1 MLDTPEAVVE
11 ALREN
16 NERPHGLTR
25 TVTAEELVEAAEPF
39 DKPDVLVTAL
49 LELMSAYEFTGE
61 HRKSPVAFARL
72 LKLWDT
78 APESFSQWEAHQ
90 VFWRFKWVTTS
101 LLQVPEMPLASI
113 RSWIEQMRSRYEAAG
128 HGMQP
133 VAAMRYHVA
142 SHTGTGVA
150 DAYDLWATRSR
161 TELSDCEACETRHFA
176 LHQVAA
182 GDDAEALDTW
192 RLVLA
197 GVESCS
203 EEPQV
208 SQARALLPLLRL
220 GRVDEA
226 RSHHLT
232 GYRRVRGN
240 NGTQEEVGLHLEFCA
255 LSRNE
260 GRGLEILA
268 ENRPLFEATGAP
280 LAQMEFLTGVE
291 VLLARLVEEGHADTP
306 VAGPPGRSW
315 TARALRDHVHAEAE
329 RLSAAFDAR
338 NGTTTVGDHRRAR
351 LSRDPL
357 IAEPLPLGLRTTITR
372 SPASTGTDAGAGPAG
387 GPTTATGAG
396 TAPYGGASGAGA
408 EIPEDFFA
416 LVTEARRLARTG
428 HPGDTRLWTRIAER
442 VADGGTP
449 HDDRLGPEDLLR
461 AELAEQRA
469 FVLSGKDRHTE
480 SMDALDL
487 ATALYERLTM
497 PWQALS
503 TRTRALA
510 WATAADDT
518 ADGDDPDGL
527 GATDGDTPADRGA
540 GAGDA
545 PANGGATDTDAPV
558 AGDATD
564 GDTPAGGEGTGRA
577 TSGLDAAG
585 IRAALDAALREAER
599 LKSEVPFTGPPLC
612 EAEAASVSG
621 GDLASERALDYLTVL
636 YGGAFA
642 AYQDLQRLLPDAPDA
657 ARERFE
663 EAVGLLRSEAERLSV
678 PHHVANARQFVADI
692 AGQCGDMTLA
702 ESELRA
708 ALEDIDDSGR
718 PWRGSRPRAQL
729 AQVLLARNEPEE
741 AADLLHRAIADAV
754 RYDDTDFPL
763 APTYSLLGHAA
774 SHLGDSGGAVRH
786 LSEAAARFDQD
797 GAPEEAT
804 QARLHLADVLA
815 GSGQQADAVA
825 VLESVLSEEV
835 AASLDERLVAQARL
849 TLARGLRALDE
860 FLPAAEEFLRLA
872 DTVAGWE
879 DDGRIRTLVAADAAT
894 TLAMA
899 GRWDAAATAYGRAVA
914 AHAEAPNPALIID
927 MMREFARLTMSARD
941 AEGLDAALRHLAE
954 ADAVMASVPAD
965 LEGFHLWYEE
975 GEVHYRRARCLA
987 DADRFAEALAEAEA
1001 AVAAHE
1007 KGGPQGETAR
1017 AESVRFA
1024 ALVEG
1029 NGLGRFK
1036 EAAARLTTAA
1046 ARCREAG
1053 LGEAADILDSLRQD
1067 FLTRR

>member
-101 LLQVPEMPLASI
+101 LLQVPKMPLTSV
-113 RSWIEQMRSRYEAAG
+113 RSWIEQMRSRYEAAD

-133 VAAMRYHVA
+133 VAAMRYRVA

-176 LHQVAA
+176 WHQVMA
-182 GDDAEALDTW
+182 GDDAGALDTW
-192 RLVLA
+192 RPVLA
-197 GVESCS
+197 GDQGCS

-220 GRVDEA
+220 GRVDEV

-280 LAQMEFLTGVE
+280 LAHLEFLTGVE

-306 VAGPPGRSW
+306 VAGPPGRNW
-315 TARALRDHVHAEAE
+315 TARELSAHVRSEAD
-329 RLSAAFDAR
+329 RLGAAFDAR
-338 NGTTTVGDHRRAR
+338 NGTTAVGDRRRAR
-351 LSRDPL
+351 LSQGPL
-357 IAEPLPLGLRTTITR
+357 LDQPLALGLRTSVTR
-372 SPASTGTDAGAGPAG
+372 SPASTGTGA
-387 GPTTATGAG
+387 GAG
-396 TAPYGGASGAGA
+396 TADGSGAGTADGSGAGTADGSGAAVSGGASAGA
-408 EIPEDFFA
+408 EIPDDFFT
-416 LVTEARRLARTG
+416 LVTEARRMARTG
-428 HPGDTRLWTRIAER
+428 HPGDTRLWSRIAER
-442 VADGGTP
+442 VADGSTP

-461 AELAEQRA
+461 AELAEQHA
-469 FVLSGKDRHTE
+469 YLLSREDRHAE
-480 SMDALDL
+480 SMDALDR
-487 ATALYERLTM
+487 ATELYEQLTM

-503 TRTRALA
+503 SRARALA
-510 WATAADDT
+510 WATA
-518 ADGDDPDGL
+518 PD
-527 GATDGDTPADRGA
+527 ATRARTEGEA
-540 GAGDA
+540 DA
-545 PANGGATDTDAPV
+545 PGPRIGPAEAAPT

-564 GDTPAGGEGTGRA
+564 GGTPATDGATGHGTAR
-577 TSGLDAAG
+577 LDADG
-585 IRAALDAALREAER
+585 IRSALDAALREAER
-599 LKSEVPFTGPPLC
+599 LKTEVPFTGAPLG
-612 EAEAASVSG
+612 EAEAASASG
-621 GDLASERALDYLTVL
+621 ADLASERTLDYLTVL
-636 YGGAFA
+636 YSGVFA
-642 AYQDLQRLLPDAPDA
+642 AYQDLQRLLPEAPDTA
-657 ARERFE
+657 WERFE
-663 EAVGLLRSEAERLSV
+663 EAARVLRSEAERLFV
-678 PHHVANARQFVADI
+678 PHHVANARQFVADM
-692 AGQCGDMTLA
+692 AAQRGDMDLA

-708 ALEDIDDSGR
+708 ALKDVDVSGR
-718 PWRGSRPRAQL
+718 PWRGSRPRALL
-729 AQVLLARNEPEE
+729 AQILLAKNEPEE
-741 AADLLHRAIADAV
+741 ATELLHRAISDAV
-754 RYDDTDFPL
+754 RHDDAEFPL
-763 APTYSLLGHAA
+763 APTYALLGHAA
-774 SHLGDSGGAVRH
+774 SHLGDSGAAVRH
-786 LSEAAARFDQD
+786 LSESAARFDQN

-804 QARLHLADVLA
+804 QARLQLADVLVGA
-815 GSGQQADAVA
+815 GQQADAVA
-825 VLESVLSEEV
+825 VLESVLSDEV

-849 TLARGLRALDE
+849 TLARGLRELEE
-860 FLPAAEEFLRLA
+860 FLPSAEEFLRLA
-872 DTVAGWE
+872 DAVAGWE
-879 DDGRIRTLVAADAAT
+879 DDGPIRTLVAAEAAT

-899 GRWDAAATAYGRAVA
+899 GRWEAAGAAYERAVA
-914 AHAEAPNPALIID
+914 AHAKAPNPSLISH
-927 MMREFARLTMSARD
+927 MMREFARLTMLARD
-941 AEGLDAALRHLAE
+941 AEGLDTALRHLAE
-954 ADAVMASVPAD
+954 ADALRVAVPED
-965 LEGFHLWYEE
+965 TEGFHAWYEQ
-975 GEVHYRRARCLA
+975 GEVHYRRARALA
-987 DADRFAEALAEAEA
+987 EADRFAEALAEAEA
-1001 AVAAHE
+1001 AVDAHE
-1007 KGGPQGETAR
+1007 QGGRRGEMPR
-1017 AESVRFA
+1017 AEAVRFA

-1036 EAAARLTTAA
+1036 EAVARLTTAA
-1046 ARCREAG
+1046 ARCRRAD
-1053 LGEAADILDSLRQD
+1053 LTEAADILDALRQD
-1067 FLTRR
+1067 YLTRQ